1 MKSHLVL
8 AIAGVAGLSLVGCA
22 AKESATSQS
31 AKPSGAQIA
40 VNATDTE
47 CALSASE
54 SPKGTTAFVVTN
66 NGTKPTEFYVYGQG
80 QQVLAEAENISPGLQ
95 RRLEVRFDQPGNYQ
109 TACKPGMAGDGIR
122 ANLIVSR

>member
-31 AKPSGAQIA
+31 AKPAGAQIA

-66 NGTKPTEFYVYGQG
+66 NGTKPTEFYVYGKDG
-80 QQVLAEAENISPGLQ
+80 SVLAEVENISPGLK
-95 RRLEVRFDQPGNYQ
+95 RDLVVDLNEAGTYKL
-109 TACKPGMAGDGIR
+109 ACKPGMVGDGIR
-122 ANLIVSR
+122 TEFSVKG